1 MSTETERLNVA
12 RTTVASCVSLIA
24 AVTGQSEPIMGKW
37 LDLYY
42 QIRHAY
48 ELERGAAEEP
58 QLLRKEDL
66 YGALREIL
74 KEALGKPGKTDCHVA
89 GAPRNDGKCE
99 TVVEAKDPGPW
110 VKYKR
115 RILDKLRAARE
126 AGIPIAK
133 IAAASGGA
141 LSESRIT
148 DAINAAK
155 LSREEWSALEKAVD
169 LASAAAAGREN
180 GLPRQ

>member
-1 MSTETERLNVA
+1 
-12 RTTVASCVSLIA
+12 
-24 AVTGQSEPIMGKW
+24 MGKW

-58 QLLRKEDL
+58 QLLRKDDL

-74 KEALGKPGKTDCHVA
+74 KEELAGIRGTDCHGA
-89 GAPRNDGKCE
+89 EAPRNDRNGKVE
-99 TVVEAKDPGPW
+99 TVKEGAAPGPW

-141 LSESRIT
+141 LSEHKIM

-155 LSREEWSALEKAVD
+155 LTQNEWRALESALD
-169 LASAAAAGREN
+169 LASAAAAGSEN